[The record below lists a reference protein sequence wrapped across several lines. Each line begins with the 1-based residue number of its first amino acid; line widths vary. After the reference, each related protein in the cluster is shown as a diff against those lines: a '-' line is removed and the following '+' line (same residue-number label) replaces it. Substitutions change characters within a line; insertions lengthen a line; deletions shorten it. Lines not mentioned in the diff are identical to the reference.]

1 MNQGDATDALYCQES
16 NDSQSLISINEVIT
30 FKYDFRS
37 HQITS
42 ILCLAV
48 LFSGHISA
56 VSNGGIDRADD
67 EVNDIKEILQKFYL
81 EGVSCIMNNLLINIE
96 KNNATTNN
104 FIRKLISDS
113 NTYFGQ
119 YVKLV
124 NEFDELVES
133 HQCHSQI
140 VTNNSKGHSDLVPEQ
155 QNESKV
161 KKIVQDKTVEEEEEE
176 EKLNE
181 TTQKAE
187 EEEKFNNKTTL
198 KQEMEIS
205 EGFEADDDKTP
216 SSLTLLDRIRIFFA
230 AIYYSLFK

>member
-1 MNQGDATDALYCQES
+1 
-16 NDSQSLISINEVIT
+16 
-30 FKYDFRS
+30 
-37 HQITS
+37 
-42 ILCLAV
+42 
-48 LFSGHISA
+48 
-56 VSNGGIDRADD
+56 
-67 EVNDIKEILQKFYL
+67 
-81 EGVSCIMNNLLINIE
+81 MNNLLINIE
-96 KNNATTNN
+96 KNNATSNN

-119 YVKLV
+119 YVNLV

-133 HQCHSQI
+133 HQCLEADYSQI
-140 VTNNSKGHSDLVPEQ
+140 VANNSKGHSDLVPEQ
-155 QNESKV
+155 QNESKI

-176 EKLNE
+176 EQLNE

-216 SSLTLLDRIRIFFA
+216 SSLTILDRIRIFFE
-230 AIYYSLFK
+230 AIYYSLFKQLQQLTQLGYFR